1 MNRRTLLK
9 NAALGAAVLAL
20 RPAISSAAGVNDT
33 AAQLATLE
41 RKHGGRLGVAILD
54 TGNGYRIAYRGDERF
69 LMCSTFKLLLVAAV
83 LKRVDDGSDRL
94 DRRIAFDKSALLEWA
109 PVTRFNVGPPGMTV
123 EELCEAAMIISDN
136 AAANLLLNTIG
147 GPPGVTAYARSLG
160 DTMTRLDHPEPL
172 NNRQHGVQDTTT
184 PWSMLADMQKVLL
197 GDALSVAS
205 RRKLTNWFSLNQ
217 TGAQTL
223 RAGLP
228 SDWEIGDKTGS
239 ATHANND
246 IAIITPPR
254 RKPLLVTAYYMTDTH
269 DVASRKAV
277 LADVGRIAAAIQP
290 DGPIGKSKP

>member
-9 NAALGAAVLAL
+9 SATLGAVALAL
-20 RPAISSAAGVNDT
+20 RPALSVAADATDT
-33 AAQLATLE
+33 TARLAALE

-54 TGNGYRIAYRGDERF
+54 TESGSRAGHRGDERF

-83 LKRVDDGSDRL
+83 LKRADDGADRL
-94 DRRIAFDKSALLEWA
+94 DRRIVFNKSALLDWA
-109 PVTRFNVGPPGMTV
+109 PVTRLNVGPPGMAV

-172 NNRQHGVQDTTT
+172 NNRQQDTQDTTT
-184 PWSMLADMQKVLL
+184 PWSMLADMRKVLL
-197 GDALSVAS
+197 GDVLSDAS
-205 RRKLTNWFSLNQ
+205 RRKLTNWFSLSQ

-246 IAIITPPR
+246 IAVIKPPR
-254 RKPLLVTAYYMTDTH
+254 RKPLLVTAYYMTDT
-269 DVASRKAV
+269 DDAAARKAV
-277 LADVGRIAAAIQP
+277 LADVGRIVAAIRP
-290 DGPIGKSKP
+290 REPIG